1 MALPSLS
8 NSNKNRE
15 GILRLGFGERG
26 GLKWHCLQLVI
37 STTTA
42 NEARLEF
49 VGDGGLK
56 WFRLHLAT
64 ARRKES

>member
-1 MALPSLS
+1 M
-8 NSNKNRE
+8 
-15 GILRLGFGERG
+15 RLGFGERG

>member
-1 MALPSLS
+1 M
-8 NSNKNRE
+8 
-15 GILRLGFGERG
+15 RLGFGQRG

-42 NEARLEF
+42 NEARLKF

-56 WFRLHLAT
+56 RFRLHLAT
-64 ARRKES
+64 TAKNES